1 MGRARQLRTALYGR
15 PFFYKS
21 LRATLYF
28 AFGSVF
34 LRIVY
39 TFLVAMLLNQDVRG
53 KAFFR
58 TVYYLPS
65 IVPVVASSMI
75 WMWLYHPDFGLFNA
89 ILKGMGLPPSR
100 WIHGTQSVIPSIIL
114 MDLWAASSTILIF
127 LAGLQGVPRQLL
139 EAVEIDGGNW
149 WNKLTAV
156 TLPHMTPFIFF
167 NMVLGFVSAFQ
178 IFTQSF
184 IMTNGGPNDGSLFFV
199 LLIYREAFGNNRMG
213 LACAIAWILFLLI
226 ALVTFL
232 VFKTS
237 APGSSITVTKNDQTQ
252 NHPKVSHARRAD
264 RRADR
269 FGAAVL
275 AGAQFAHDPGR
286 DLHLPAAALAQNHAL
301 VQLLRRGDGG
311 QLPALL
317 QEHHDHH
324 DRSGTLLTSS
334 MVGYGFAAC
343 AFRSSASGSRLI
355 LSNLMLPYAVSMLP
369 TFLLWAPR
377 RHQPSTR

>member
-1 MGRARQLRTALYGR
+1 MKALPADKPTKRFFPVYSLRRREAIAGYIFVAPGILGFLIWVFGPMVATLLLSFTDWPIIGQAKWVGLDNYVR
-15 PFFYKS
+15 LFTVDPFFYRS
-21 LRATLYF
+21 LRATAYF

-39 TFLVAMLLNQDVRG
+39 TFLVAMLLNQEVRG
-53 KAFFR
+53 KALFR

-75 WMWLYHPDFGLFNA
+75 WMWLYNPDFGLFNA
-89 ILKGMGLPPSR
+89 MLKGMGLPPSR
-100 WIHGTQSVIPSIIL
+100 WIHGTQTVIPSIIL

-184 IMTNGGPNDGSLFFV
+184 IMTNGGPNNASLFFV

-213 LACAIAWILFLLI
+213 LACALAWILFLLI

-237 APGSSITVTKNDQTQ
+237 
-252 NHPKVSHARRAD
+252 
-264 RRADR
+264 
-269 FGAAVL
+269 
-275 AGAQFAHDPGR
+275 
-286 DLHLPAAALAQNHAL
+286 
-301 VQLLRRGDGG
+301 
-311 QLPALL
+311 
-317 QEHHDHH
+317 
-324 DRSGTLLTSS
+324 RSW
-334 MVGYGFAAC
+334 VFYYGEEA
-343 AFRSSASGSRLI
+343 
-355 LSNLMLPYAVSMLP
+355 
-369 TFLLWAPR
+369 
-377 RHQPSTR
+377 